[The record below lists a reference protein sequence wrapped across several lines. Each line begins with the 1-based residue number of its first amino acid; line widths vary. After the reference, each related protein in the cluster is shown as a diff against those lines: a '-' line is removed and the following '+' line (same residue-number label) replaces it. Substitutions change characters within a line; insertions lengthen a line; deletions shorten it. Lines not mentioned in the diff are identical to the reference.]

1 YRKLLDFKLENGV
14 ITREQYD
21 AITSKGEFYVPFV
34 RDFGQDVPPSAGGG
48 RLVNRGTGVRKM
60 SKEAATAQTVDPFEQ
75 AILDTF
81 EAHRTVAK
89 QRVSNVVAS
98 IVEADPEAAAPFIR
112 RIADPKDAKLGRAV
126 QANIGGKRQAY
137 EVLDNE
143 LFDAWASFDNR
154 TRTIF

>member
-1 YRKLLDFKLENGV
+1 RQTVDELSNVPEVRQAVDALSTYYRKLLDFKLENGV

-21 AITSKGEFYVPFV
+21 AITSKGEYYVPFV
-34 RDFGQDVPPSAGGG
+34 RDFGAEPKPPTAGGG
-48 RLVNRGTGVRKM
+48 RFVNRGTGVRKM

-98 IVEADPEAAAPFIR
+98 IVE
-112 RIADPKDAKLGRAV
+112 
-126 QANIGGKRQAY
+126 
-137 EVLDNE
+137 
-143 LFDAWASFDNR
+143 
-154 TRTIF
+154 